1 MWSQKTC
8 WIKAKILW
16 CLKSSVLQP
25 DAWCQR
31 HWICSE
37 LSLLFHTKH
46 NTCYT
51 GSVLLQVSRDGINCC
66 SCYHCKSK
74 GMARTP
80 RNLKYELLGDWANT
94 SVALL
99 LHLSMF
105 FFFFFLWRILGMG
118 SWVGLEYWRAEKRY
132 EAVEWSPRGVEGC
145 RILCHLGTEFFIS
158 ACLTW
163 GQSNML

>member
-46 NTCYT
+46 STCYT

-105 FFFFFLWRILGMG
+105 FFFFSLENLRNGQLSRSRILEG
-118 SWVGLEYWRAEKRY
+118 WEEIW
-132 EAVEWSPRGVEGC
+132 GC
-145 RILCHLGTEFFIS
+145 RMISQGSGGMSHLMPPRNRIFHLCLSNLRTE
-158 ACLTW
+158 
-163 GQSNML
+163 